1 VDLVATFVRRKGRAE
16 HGAAAVE
23 FALVLLPLVVLL
35 FGAIQYGLY
44 FWAMQGG
51 SDIARSAVRV
61 SAVGDATTSTCA
73 AFRADIRSQISG
85 LTGSAA
91 TATITRTFVD
101 AQSPADGVTE
111 GDKVRVS
118 VQFKSADLHFPF
130 IPFVHDGY
138 VTSTAEARVDFVPD
152 RDNPPQACS

>member
-1 VDLVATFVRRKGRAE
+1 MVAVFVGRRRRTDR
-16 HGAAAVE
+16 GAAAVE
-23 FALVLLPLVVLL
+23 FALVMLPLVVLL

-51 SDIARSAVRV
+51 SDIARSAVRT
-61 SAVGDATTSTCA
+61 SAVGDAATSTCT
-73 AFRADIRSQISG
+73 AFRADVRSQISG

-111 GDKVRVS
+111 GDKVRIS
-118 VQFKSADLHFPF
+118 VQFKSTDLHFPF
-130 IPFVHDGY
+130 VPFIHDGM